1 MSDYDVVVIGSGFG
15 GSVAALRLAEKGY
28 RVAVLEAGRR
38 FADDEFP
45 KTSWDTKRFLW
56 APALGWYGLQR
67 ISLLRNVLV
76 LSGAGVGGGSLVY
89 ANTLYRARPAFYAL
103 APGGWRD
110 VVGRPAAE
118 PGLISRGPAAGPE
131 FASRLPSAGTAG
143 GVAGAAGMP
152 FLGGMGVGAGSQAGE
167 HRNTYWVRS
176 AEPFDVPL
184 PPHVDAVL
192 QGGEA

>member
-1 MSDYDVVVIGSGFG
+1 VPLSGEG
-15 GSVAALRLAEKGY
+15 
-28 RVAVLEAGRR
+28 AGR
-38 FADDEFP
+38 
-45 KTSWDTKRFLW
+45 
-56 APALGWYGLQR
+56 LGGGLGPGGGLTGEGAGR
-67 ISLLRNVLV
+67 IGL
-76 LSGAGVGGGSLVY
+76 GVGGG
-89 ANTLYRARPAFYAL
+89 

-110 VVGRPAAE
+110 VVGRPATE

-131 FASRLPSAGTAG
+131 FASRLPSGGTAG

-152 FLGGMGVGAGSQAGE
+152 FLGGMGVGAGAQAGE

>member
-1 MSDYDVVVIGSGFG
+1 MLFRS
-15 GSVAALRLAEKGY
+15 
-28 RVAVLEAGRR
+28 
-38 FADDEFP
+38 
-45 KTSWDTKRFLW
+45 
-56 APALGWYGLQR
+56 
-67 ISLLRNVLV
+67 
-76 LSGAGVGGGSLVY
+76 
-89 ANTLYRARPAFYAL
+89 
-103 APGGWRD
+103 
-110 VVGRPAAE
+110 
-118 PGLISRGPAAGPE
+118 GLISRGPAAGPE
-131 FASRLPSAGTAG
+131 FASRLPSSGAAG